1 MKEKKVV
8 CFGELMARFN
18 PEGYL
23 KILQAEKLELSFA
36 GAEANVAVSLANF
49 GVPAAFITKLPDHDL
64 AKASVFSL
72 RKYGV
77 DVSQIRYGGERM
89 GLYFTEKGASQRP
102 SKVIYDRKY
111 SAVSLALQE
120 DFDWEKIFHG
130 ADWFHFSGI
139 TPALSNGMAQIC
151 GKACKIAKE
160 IGLTISCDL
169 NYRKNLWSLEEAGSV
184 MNELMPYIDVFIAN
198 SEHAAGVMG
207 VKAPDEDVVDGE
219 LTDHGYKN
227 VAKSLLERY
236 NLRVVAI
243 TRRKSISAE
252 ENYWGALLYD
262 GKEFCFS
269 KNYLI
274 HIVDRIG
281 GGDSFTAAFLYS
293 LVNRYSC
300 WEAVEFAAAAS
311 CLNHTMEHD
320 YNLVSVEEVKSLMNG
335 DGSGRLQR

>member
-1 MKEKKVV
+1 
-8 CFGELMARFN
+8 MARFN

-252 ENYWGALLYD
+252 ENNWGALLYD
-262 GKEFCFS
+262 GK
-269 KNYLI
+269 
-274 HIVDRIG
+274 
-281 GGDSFTAAFLYS
+281 
-293 LVNRYSC
+293 
-300 WEAVEFAAAAS
+300 
-311 CLNHTMEHD
+311 
-320 YNLVSVEEVKSLMNG
+320 
-335 DGSGRLQR
+335 

>member
-1 MKEKKVV
+1 
-8 CFGELMARFN
+8 
-18 PEGYL
+18 
-23 KILQAEKLELSFA
+23 
-36 GAEANVAVSLANF
+36 
-49 GVPAAFITKLPDHDL
+49 
-64 AKASVFSL
+64 
-72 RKYGV
+72 
-77 DVSQIRYGGERM
+77 M
-89 GLYFTEKGASQRP
+89 GLYFTDKGASQRP
-102 SKVIYDRKY
+102 SKVIYDPNY

-252 ENYWGALLYD
+252 ENNWGALLYD

-281 GGDSFTAAFLYS
+281 GGDSFTAALLYS
-293 LVNRYSC
+293 LINHYSC